1 MGTDRVAYL
10 DLPPDNILA
19 QVHIRQRRG
28 ANEMQMGIE
37 LCDRGSQRLV
47 RDVLEDGGAEFL
59 VGCGESGGAFDFAR
73 RRLAFD
79 RARYPID
86 FLRPEFLCRDAHGCR
101 FEELA
106 HLYDVAKF
114 RGRGEGDRSEEH
126 TSELQSLMHNSYA
139 VF

>member
-1 MGTDRVAYL
+1 
-10 DLPPDNILA
+10 
-19 QVHIRQRRG
+19 
-28 ANEMQMGIE
+28 MQMGIE

-86 FLRPEFLCRDAHGCR
+86 FLRPEFLCRDAHG
-101 FEELA
+101 
-106 HLYDVAKF
+106 
-114 RGRGEGDRSEEH
+114 RSEEH
-126 TSELQSLMHNSYA
+126 TSELQSLMRISYA
-139 VF
+139 DFCLQKKIYLISLR

>member
-86 FLRPEFLCRDAHGCR
+86 FLRPEFLCRDAQ
-101 FEELA
+101 
-106 HLYDVAKF
+106 
-114 RGRGEGDRSEEH
+114 DRKSPR
-126 TSELQSLMHNSYA
+126 LNSSHYCAPRMPYYA
-139 VF
+139 CNTKNNKSTQQTPHH

>member
-1 MGTDRVAYL
+1 MGTERVAYL

-28 ANEMQMGIE
+28 ANAMQMGIE

-73 RRLAFD
+73 RRLASD
-79 RARYPID
+79 RARYPLD
-86 FLRPEFLCRDAHGCR
+86 FLRPEFLCRDAPGCR
-101 FEELA
+101 FESLA
-106 HLYDVAKF
+106 HLSDLSTIHA
-114 RGRGEGDRSEEH
+114 RGEGDN
-126 TSELQSLMHNSYA
+126 TP
-139 VF
+139 

>member
-1 MGTDRVAYL
+1 
-10 DLPPDNILA
+10 
-19 QVHIRQRRG
+19 
-28 ANEMQMGIE
+28 MQMGIE
-37 LCDRGSQRLV
+37 LCERGSQRLV

-114 RGRGEGDRSEEH
+114 RGRGEGDHIPPAGALLQKAKMR
-126 TSELQSLMHNSYA
+126 ELRERLAYWRALNVQPLDERILGHPLTRRNDA
-139 VF
+139 FL